1 MRVLMV
7 EDERDLKS
15 MYMGIL
21 RNGGFAVDPVETLS
35 EAQHAHATVPY
46 DMILLDRMLPD
57 GDGINFLRTIR
68 RKGSRVPVII
78 MTAERRLHDDR
89 VEGLDSGADDYLQ
102 KPVYSGEMLAR
113 IRAVMRRHRGVGDDR
128 IVLGNVQYDPSAST
142 VTVDEAPL
150 ELARRELR
158 LLELLLRRR
167 DRTVTRETIENSL
180 YSLDDA
186 FSDNAIEVSVHR
198 LRKGLAAAGASVRI
212 DTVRGIGYVLRQ

>member
-15 MYMGIL
+15 MYMGVL
-21 RNGGFAVDPVETLS
+21 RSGGFAVDPVETLS
-35 EAQHAHATVPY
+35 EAHHAHETVPY

-57 GDGINFLRTIR
+57 GDGISFLKTIR

-78 MTAERRLHDDR
+78 MTAERRLLDDR

-113 IRAVMRRHRGVGDDR
+113 IRAVLRRHRVIHDDR
-128 IVLGNVQYDPSAST
+128 IVFGNLHYDPATST
-142 VTVDEAPL
+142 MLVDDQPL
-150 ELARRELR
+150 QLPRRELR

-167 DRTVTRETIENSL
+167 DRTVTREAIENSL

-186 FSDNAIEVSVHR
+186 FSDNAIEVCVHR
-198 LRKGLAAAGASVRI
+198 LRTALARAGASVRI